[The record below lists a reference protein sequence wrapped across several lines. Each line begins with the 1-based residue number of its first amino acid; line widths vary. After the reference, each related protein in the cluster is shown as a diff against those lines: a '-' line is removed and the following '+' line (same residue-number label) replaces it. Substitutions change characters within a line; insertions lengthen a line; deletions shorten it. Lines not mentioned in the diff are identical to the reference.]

1 MRTSCQIEIMIL
13 PSLVVAPSSLHGR
26 GVFTTTSLA
35 ENYVIEISPV
45 IVMSAADRLHLD
57 QTLLHDYI
65 FEWGDDL
72 LSACV
77 ALGYLSIY
85 NHSYAANCVYEM
97 DFDNATISITTVKPV
112 AAGDELF
119 INYNADGQADKPVW
133 FEQH

>member
-1 MRTSCQIEIMIL
+1 MIL
-13 PSLVVAPSSLHGR
+13 PCLFIAPSSKHGR
-26 GVFTTTSLA
+26 GVFTNEVLEAGKT
-35 ENYVIEISPV
+35 IEISPV
-45 IVMSAADRLHLD
+45 IILPASDRLHID
-57 QTLLHDYI
+57 NTLLHDYI

-119 INYNADGQADKPVW
+119 INYNAEPDNTKPIW
-133 FEQH
+133 FEAS

>member
-1 MRTSCQIEIMIL
+1 MIL
-13 PSLVVAPSSLHGR
+13 PILTIAPSAQRGR
-26 GVFTTTSLA
+26 GVFATESIEVGTT
-35 ENYVIEISPV
+35 IEISPV
-45 IVMSAADRLHLD
+45 LVVNSTERAELEKTILY
-57 QTLLHDYI
+57 DYI

-97 DFDNATISITTVKPV
+97 DFNNATISITTVKPV

-119 INYNADGQADKPVW
+119 INYNAEPDNTKPIW
-133 FEQH
+133 FEAS

>member
-1 MRTSCQIEIMIL
+1 VFATESIE
-13 PSLVVAPSSLHGR
+13 VG
-26 GVFTTTSLA
+26 TT
-35 ENYVIEISPV
+35 IEISPV
-45 IVMSAADRLHLD
+45 LVVTPTERAELEKTVLY
-57 QTLLHDYI
+57 DYI

-119 INYNADGQADKPVW
+119 INYNAEPDNTKPIW
-133 FEQH
+133 FEAT